1 MDNDTLLQQR
11 MAPSMVTLGAASTLA
26 AAILREVVG
35 NDISDSLNGS
45 ALTQETIVNMT
56 NARVQQVLGKD

>member
-1 MDNDTLLQQR
+1 MENDSLIQQR
-11 MAPSMVTLGAASTLA
+11 MGPSMVTLA
-26 AAILREVVG
+26 AAATLVAGIIQEVAG

-45 ALTQETIVNMT
+45 KLTKETIVNMT

>member
-1 MDNDTLLQQR
+1 
-11 MAPSMVTLGAASTLA
+11 MVTLA
-26 AAILREVVG
+26 AAATLVAGIIQEVAG

-45 ALTQETIVNMT
+45 KLTKETIVNMT